1 MSRMRDSKTPNDNGK
16 PFGPIQADTVC
27 CRAVPL
33 QEPVAEMIRTVEEET
48 RRFLRELAA
57 ALIGSAHGS
66 VSRFAAKRSG
76 GGGRVE
82 PDGRVHAYMKGS
94 PRPPDDPE
102 PEKRVEV
109 PAKLWSLLDE
119 IPRESRRI
127 FVLFHIEGSSC
138 EEIARFLGLA
148 EESVKAHLSRAEGH
162 VQKRA
167 PWIKLAELTVNKA
180 RHQRLLQQIMDSLRK
195 IPEWLLRRERQRG
208 SNRQNGESQ
217 E

>member
-1 MSRMRDSKTPNDNGK
+1 MRDLKTPSDETV
-16 PFGPIQADTVC
+16 PFGLIEAKPLSHG
-27 CRAVPL
+27 AVL
-33 QEPVAEMIRTVEEET
+33 VREPVAEMMRTMEEEA
-48 RRFLRELAA
+48 RCFLRGRVA
-57 ALIGSAHGS
+57 ALVRPARAF
-66 VSRFAAKRSG
+66 VSRFAAKDSRG
-76 GGGRVE
+76 GEWKE

-94 PRPPDDPE
+94 PRPPEDQE
-102 PEKRVEV
+102 PEKGVEV

-148 EESVKAHLSRAEGH
+148 EEAVRAHLSRAEGH
-162 VQKRA
+162 VRKRA
-167 PWIKLAELTVNKA
+167 PWIKLAELTVSRA

-195 IPEWLLRRERQRG
+195 IPGWLLSRERQRG
-208 SNRQNGESQ
+208 RDRENGGAQ

>member
-1 MSRMRDSKTPNDNGK
+1 MSRMRDSKTPNDIK
-16 PFGPIQADTVC
+16 PPFGPIQAETVC
-27 CRAVPL
+27 CGAVPL
-33 QEPVAEMIRTVEEET
+33 QEPVAEIIRTVEEET
-48 RRFLRELAA
+48 RRFLREVLA
-57 ALIGSAHGS
+57 ALIRTAQGA
-66 VSRFAAKRSG
+66 VSLFAAKRSG
-76 GGGRVE
+76 GKGSVE

-94 PRPPDDPE
+94 PRPEDQE

-119 IPRESRRI
+119 MPLESRRI

-162 VQKRA
+162 VRERA
-167 PWIKLAELTVNKA
+167 PWIKLAELTVSKA
-180 RHQRLLQQIMDSLRK
+180 HHRRLLQQITGSLRK
-195 IPEWLLRRERQRG
+195 IPGWLLRRERQRG
-208 SNRQNGESQ
+208 ANRENGEPQ

>member
-1 MSRMRDSKTPNDNGK
+1 MSRIGESKTPDYKNS
-16 PFGPIQADTVC
+16 PFGPIQAETVC
-27 CRAVPL
+27 CGAVAL
-33 QEPVAEMIRTVEEET
+33 PVAEMIRTVEEEA
-48 RRFLRELAA
+48 RRFLREFAV
-57 ALIGSAHGS
+57 ALIRPAHGS

-76 GGGRVE
+76 GSVE

-94 PRPPDDPE
+94 PRPPEDQE

-162 VQKRA
+162 VRERA
-167 PWIKLAELTVNKA
+167 PWIKLAELTVSRA
-180 RHQRLLQQIMDSLRK
+180 RHQRLLQQIVDSLRK
-195 IPEWLLRRERQRG
+195 IPGWLLRRERQRG
-208 SNRQNGESQ
+208 ANRENGEPQ
-217 E
+217 G